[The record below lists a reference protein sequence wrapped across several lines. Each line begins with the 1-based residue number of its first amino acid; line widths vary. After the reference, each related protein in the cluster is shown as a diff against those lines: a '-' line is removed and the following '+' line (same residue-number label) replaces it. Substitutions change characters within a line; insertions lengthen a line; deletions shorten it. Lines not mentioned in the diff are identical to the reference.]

1 MDVALLGTG
10 LMGQPM
16 ARRLAMA
23 GQSVTAY
30 NRTGSKARALLE
42 VGVRVAQRP
51 AEALRAATHAILTLS
66 DARAIR
72 EVVLEPE
79 ARAALAGRTVIQM
92 GTIGPSESRR
102 LRDEIADAGAEYFE
116 APVLGSIPEARE
128 GKLIVMVGATPQQ
141 FEAHRELLRCFSP
154 NPTRIGEVGQ
164 AAALKLAFN
173 QLIASLSAGFAY
185 SLALV
190 RSAEVDV
197 EGFMALLRASALYA
211 PTFDK
216 KLSRTLDGDFT
227 NPNFPLK
234 HLLKDVRLAVVEGR
248 ERGLGTDALAGIAK
262 LLEGVA
268 ARGHGDEDY
277 SALYRGIEPRA

>member
-16 ARRLAMA
+16 ARRLATA
-23 GQSVTAY
+23 GHSVTAY
-30 NRTGSKARALLE
+30 NRTESKARVLLE
-42 VGVRVAQRP
+42 AGVRVAQRP
-51 AEALRAATHAILTLS
+51 AQALRAATHAILTLS

-79 ARAALAGRTVIQM
+79 AKAALAGRTVIQM
-92 GTIGPSESRR
+92 GTIAPSESRR
-102 LRDEIADAGAEYFE
+102 LRDDLVEAGAEYFE

-128 GKLIVMVGATPQQ
+128 GRLIVMVGATQQQ
-141 FEAHRELLRCFSP
+141 FEAHRELLRCFGP
-154 NPTRIGEVGQ
+154 NPARIGQVGQ

-190 RSAEVDV
+190 RSAGVDV

-216 KLSRTLDGDFT
+216 KLSRTLDGDFA

-234 HLLKDVRLAVVEGR
+234 HLLKDVRLALAEGR
-248 ERGLGTDALAGIAK
+248 ERGLGTDALAGITK
-262 LLEGVA
+262 LLEGVVA
-268 ARGHGDEDY
+268 EGHSDEDY
-277 SALYRGIEPRA
+277 SALYRGVEPRS